1 VGKSAVAPFGCR
13 QSTKF
18 VHVEEF
24 AALRSTIER
33 HLPEAL
39 RFLEGLVAVNS
50 FTGNRAGVL
59 RNAELIAAQ
68 FRELGF
74 AEERVPPENPLFG
87 DHQFFRRSG
96 KGRGGVLLV
105 THLDT
110 VYPEEEEKR
119 HGFNWQVES
128 GRIYGPGVNDNKGG
142 TVMIWLV
149 LSALR
154 DFAPE
159 IFESLSWQIAANAA
173 EEELVR
179 DFPQLCRA
187 RMPREC
193 RAALVFE
200 ACSGSGQG
208 MSLARCRK
216 GSANMRV
223 SVEGRG
229 AHAGSRHR
237 EGANAIVEIAH
248 VIEQIARLTD
258 YSRELTVNVG
268 SIKGGGPANRV
279 PHFAEC
285 DVNIRAFDEGILQ
298 AGIDAVFALQDE
310 PASVRAVSDGFAC
323 RVKVSLLNR
332 NSAWPEKAKT
342 DDLIELWM
350 QTAQRLGLALRA
362 EPRGGLSDGNY
373 LSRFV
378 PTLDGLGPFGLNGH
392 SSERNPDGSKL
403 PECVVVSSFL
413 EMAAVNVAAIC
424 ELAHR

>member
-1 VGKSAVAPFGCR
+1 
-13 QSTKF
+13 

-24 AALRSTIER
+24 VALRSIIER

-39 RFLEGLVAVNS
+39 RFLERLVAVNS
-50 FTGNRAGVL
+50 FTANRAGVL
-59 RNAELIAAQ
+59 RNAELVAAQ
-68 FRELGF
+68 FGGLGF
-74 AEERVPPENPLFG
+74 AEERVPAENPLFG
-87 DHQFFRRSG
+87 DHQFLRRSG
-96 KGRGGVLLV
+96 KGHNAVMLV

-119 HGFNWQVES
+119 HGFSWQVEAD
-128 GRIYGPGVNDNKGG
+128 RIYGPGVNDNKGG

-154 DFAPE
+154 DFASE
-159 IFESLSWQIAANAA
+159 IFESLTWEIAANAA
-173 EEELVR
+173 EEELVP
-179 DFPQLCRA
+179 DFPQLCLA

-200 ACSGSGQG
+200 ACGGSGRG

-223 SVEGRG
+223 YVEGRG

-237 EGANAIVEIAH
+237 EGANAIVEIAQ
-248 VIEQIARLTD
+248 VIDRIARLTD

-285 DVNIRAFDEGILQ
+285 EVNIRAFDETILQ
-298 AGIDAVFALQDE
+298 ACLDAMFALENE
-310 PASVRAVSDGFAC
+310 PASVCAVSDGFAC
-323 RVKVSLLNR
+323 RVKVHLLNR
-332 NSAWPEKAKT
+332 NPAWPQSART

-350 QTAQRLGLALRA
+350 QAAHRLGLPLRA

-403 PECVVVSSFL
+403 PEYAVVSSFL
-413 EMAAVNVAAIC
+413 EMGAINVAAIR
-424 ELAHR
+424 ELADR